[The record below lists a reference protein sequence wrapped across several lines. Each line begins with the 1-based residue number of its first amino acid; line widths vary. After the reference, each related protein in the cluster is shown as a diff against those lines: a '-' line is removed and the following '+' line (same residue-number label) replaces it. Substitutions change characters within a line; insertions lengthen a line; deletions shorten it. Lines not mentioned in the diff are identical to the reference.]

1 MPGLVLDLVLE
12 FVFRL
17 RVRFLRALGTRSW
30 PSVRAQRAGP
40 ACGPSVRANA
50 RAVNHAPAA

>member
-12 FVFRL
+12 FVFRV

-30 PSVRAQRAGP
+30 PSVRAQRAGQREGSQP
-40 ACGPSVRANA
+40 RSGSIGLRGK
-50 RAVNHAPAA
+50 